1 MGRNKREYP
10 VDKTTVYYLES
21 DLNKID
27 PKNRFRALRIAKEI
41 SLRAVSSFIA
51 DYETSKRYTNQDI
64 DYFIDEYFNSYL
76 KN

>member
-1 MGRNKREYP
+1 MGRKKRTET

-27 PKNRFRALRIAKEI
+27 AKNRFRALRIAKEI
-41 SLRAVSSFIA
+41 SLLAVSKFAFDLEKSA
-51 DYETSKRYTNQDI
+51 KYENQNI
-64 DYFIDEYFNSYL
+64 DYFIDEYFNTYL